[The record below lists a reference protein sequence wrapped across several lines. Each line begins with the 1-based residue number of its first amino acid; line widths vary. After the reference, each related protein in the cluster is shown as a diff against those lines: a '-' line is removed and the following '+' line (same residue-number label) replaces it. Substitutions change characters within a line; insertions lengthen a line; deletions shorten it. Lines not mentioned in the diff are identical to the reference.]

1 MIPAARCAL
10 FVASLTVVPAV
21 GVAQDS
27 AGTGASGWA
36 SLYLQVAEGEDVLPI
51 GVVAVDLSTWH
62 LEGRYNYE
70 DTETVSLWAGWNLA
84 AEGAVTVAFT
94 PMMAVVL
101 GAVNGV
107 APGFELTLDWHALT
121 YYNESEVVIPFNGD
135 PSYYVGW
142 SSLTWRVSDWLQP
155 GVTYQRLRE
164 FEGERTVDPGLAVV
178 SEFGAWTTGVYAY
191 NLAEDSRFLQL
202 TVTRSF

>member
-1 MIPAARCAL
+1 MK
-10 FVASLTVVPAV
+10 ASLGAV
-21 GVAQDS
+21 LAAATLALAPGRLVAQDDS
-27 AGTGASGWA
+27 TAAVSGWA
-36 SLYLQVAEGEDVLPI
+36 SLYLQVAEGEEVLPI
-51 GVVAVDLSTWH
+51 GVVAADLSSWH
-62 LEGRYNYE
+62 LEARYNYE

-94 PMMAVVL
+94 PMVAVVL
-101 GAVNGV
+101 GAVNGM
-107 APGFELTLDWHALT
+107 APGFELTLDWQALT
-121 YYNESEVVIPFNGD
+121 YYNESEVVLPFNGD

-142 SSLTWRVSDWLQP
+142 SSLTWRVADWLQP

-178 SEFGAWTTGVYAY
+178 SDFGPWTTGVYAY
-191 NLAEDSRFLQL
+191 NLTDDNRFLQL